1 MLSIVL
7 RYRYER
13 YIINKFFY
21 LCNFLYS
28 IFIQCIF
35 LHCISLHCNFILF
48 QYTHYLT
55 SEESIYSNQSGRCPE
70 PHQELVPGPIC
81 SVAQNQARGRSVIFL
96 LTQAYSFQQC
106 QGRCK
111 LINQPLTLIYIFF
124 LTSYSFYVM
133 I

>member
-1 MLSIVL
+1 MNDILSISFFTYVIS
-7 RYRYER
+7 
-13 YIINKFFY
+13 YI
-21 LCNFLYS
+21 LFLYS
-28 IFIQCIF
+28 V
-35 LHCISLHCNFILF
+35 SSYTVSPYTVIL
-48 QYTHYLT
+48 YCSNTEHICSVMTHTHYLT